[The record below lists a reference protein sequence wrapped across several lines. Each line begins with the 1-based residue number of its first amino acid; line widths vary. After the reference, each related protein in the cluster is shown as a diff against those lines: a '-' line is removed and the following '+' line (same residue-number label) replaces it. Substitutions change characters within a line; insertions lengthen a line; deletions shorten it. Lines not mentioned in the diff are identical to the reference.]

1 MVGLYL
7 EDALPQNIMTGMGEL
22 VNKYGEE
29 DSNNAVTEVYDKI
42 FKRRVVELESTLQ
55 QFEVKE
61 ETTL

>member
-1 MVGLYL
+1 
-7 EDALPQNIMTGMGEL
+7 MTGMGEW